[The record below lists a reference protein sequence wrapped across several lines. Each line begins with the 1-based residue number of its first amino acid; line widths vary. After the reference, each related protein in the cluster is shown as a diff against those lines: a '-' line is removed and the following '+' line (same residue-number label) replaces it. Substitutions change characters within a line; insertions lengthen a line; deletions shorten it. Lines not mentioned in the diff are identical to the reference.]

1 MKAKSSFKLKYCKTC
16 LQTNTRPQSKIQ
28 KNGKCPACNYYF
40 NNKNI
45 DWNQRLN
52 ILKKNNKGKKI
63 F

>member
-16 LQTNTRPQSKIQ
+16 LQTNTRPQSKF

-45 DWNQRLN
+45 DWNN
-52 ILKKNNKGKKI
+52 V
-63 F
+63 